1 MKSFRCIYV
10 EKKKAGKK
18 FHTLY
23 PVEKAHLKIVQ
34 VEKKESNIT
43 LKERKK
49 KNWIQEYDGLAQN

>member
-1 MKSFRCIYV
+1 MYICG
-10 EKKKAGKK
+10 EKKAGKK
-18 FHTLY
+18 IHTLY